1 MAAPAPI
8 VVDATIFTRH
18 TTREILQD
26 IINRPDEYI
35 PFLGGPALAAGFD
48 LADFDVNRQV
58 TQRNNPAYVSNPP
71 FDLPLINA
79 ALENPDTPDLLF
91 IWIIP
96 ALRNHAH
103 GNVINN
109 IYAVPQTLEPPLH
122 VAARHGHTFAV
133 DLLLTSPNIDL
144 NVVYSE
150 TPSGPRDC
158 AQAGHAHAGQCQ
170 PNGGQHGTSCM
181 NILEASVRAF
191 ASSSDPDL
199 KLGIRLCA
207 SMIAE
212 DRRPGELFDQSG
224 QLKNLYYNAISSGM
238 NNFVIDQIDF
248 YVNDPIP
255 RQNLLDRGLEG
266 ILYPAAAAEDN
277 SSLVEYVLELATNL
291 QVLPMPS
298 NPSLLGVNP
307 IAAALENRHPNNA
320 VAMIE
325 QVLELCPDLGY
336 DPLVYLQQL
345 FRNSDIIAYASMYDE
360 NHDIFTRLMAVMQT
374 DEEYIIECADYAFR
388 RGAEADQNLRYAVTH
403 FRFLRTVDWLWA
415 AIHFRHLGYIRA
427 VLSLPEFKNDV
438 LDEALPA
445 VPAFGDV
452 PAAPE
457 GWTFLGAVVEARM
470 LLAIILLLN
479 HGANAQVVS
488 RAEWGNLLD
497 HIHEDWDYSNMSR
510 TQFVSIYMEYDFFEG
525 DDLRVGVNED
535 RLNGDDISGN
545 VELVLRAIT
554 KGSHGLF

>member
-18 TTREILQD
+18 TTRQILQD

-35 PFLGGPALAAGFD
+35 SFLGGPALTAGFD
-48 LADFDVNRQV
+48 LAAFDVNRQV

-71 FDLPLINA
+71 FDFPLINA
-79 ALENPDTPDLLF
+79 ALEHPKTPDVVF
-91 IWIIP
+91 DWIID
-96 ALRNHAH
+96 ALRIHPH

-122 VAARHGHTFAV
+122 VAARHGHAYAV
-133 DLLLTSPNIDL
+133 DLLLMSPNIDL
-144 NVVYSE
+144 NLVYSE
-150 TPSGPRDC
+150 TPGRPGDC

-170 PNGGQHGTSCM
+170 PNGGQYGTPCM
-181 NILEASVRAF
+181 DIFEASVGAF
-191 ASSSDPDL
+191 ALSVDPEL
-199 KLGIRLCA
+199 RLAIRLSA
-207 SMIAE
+207 SIIAE
-212 DRRPGELFDQSG
+212 DRRPGEPLDQNG
-224 QLKNLYYNAISSGM
+224 QLKNLYYKAISSGM
-238 NNFVIDQIDF
+238 NDFVIDQIDF
-248 YVNDPIP
+248 YVRITPDPIP
-255 RQNLLDRGLEG
+255 RQNLLDRGLER

-277 SSLVEYVLELATNL
+277 SSIVQYILNIATQF
-291 QVLPMPS
+291 QVLPMPP

-307 IAAALENRHPNNA
+307 IATALENRHPNNA
-320 VAMIE
+320 VAMI
-325 QVLELCPDLGY
+325 QHVFELCPDLGH

-345 FRNSDIIAYASMYDE
+345 LRNSDIIAYASMYDE
-360 NHDIFTRLMAVMQT
+360 NHDVFTRLMAVMQT

-479 HGANAQVVS
+479 NGANTQVVS
-488 RAEWGNLLD
+488 CAEWGNLLN
-497 HIHEDWDYSNMSR
+497 HIHEDWDYSDMSR

-525 DDLRVGVNED
+525 MILE
-535 RLNGDDISGN
+535 
-545 VELVLRAIT
+545 
-554 KGSHGLF
+554 